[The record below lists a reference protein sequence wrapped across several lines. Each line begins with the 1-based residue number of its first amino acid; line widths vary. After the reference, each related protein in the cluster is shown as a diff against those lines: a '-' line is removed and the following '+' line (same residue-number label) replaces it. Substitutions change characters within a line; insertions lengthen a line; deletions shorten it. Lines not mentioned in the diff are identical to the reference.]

1 MTTTTTASSAFMA
14 RIVGNGHDSR
24 QCWNATCWNALIAG
38 PDAYRADRRQARR
51 SGRARVRRGVGR
63 CVAHLEAERL
73 DQASLT
79 ALMELPMSGLMEP
92 LTGADLESRT
102 G

>member
-24 QCWNATCWNALIAG
+24 QCWNALIAG